1 MKQPATRRLDGSGIN
16 SALLTFGNLGE
27 ITAFADT
34 YPAFVTETILD
45 E

>member
-1 MKQPATRRLDGSGIN
+1 VSRQAEYGQIFLSGS
-16 SALLTFGNLGE
+16 
-27 ITAFADT
+27 AFADT